1 MNEGGCQLTDNEK
14 NNNVVDESVEIIEP
28 ETSEETTSDTP
39 EVSEEETQEVSELD
53 KLKQENEELDDKILR
68 LQAEIANMRR
78 INSRERSEAAKFR
91 SQNLASSLLEVID
104 NLERALQ
111 TETPSEDG
119 QALKKGVE
127 MVHNQFKNAFEKE
140 KIDTIDPLNEEFDP
154 NFHQAVSVMPAGEGQ
169 ESNHVIQV
177 LQKGYRIDNRVIR
190 PAMVIVSE

>member
-1 MNEGGCQLTDNEK
+1 MTEQEK
-14 NNNVVDESVEIIEP
+14 NNEVVDETTENVEAVP
-28 ETSEETTSDTP
+28 SEETTTDSP
-39 EVSEEETQEVSELD
+39 EVSEQETGEVSELE
-53 KLKQENEELDDKILR
+53 LLQQEKEELEDKVLR
-68 LQAEIANMRR
+68 LQAEMANMRR
-78 INSRERSEAAKFR
+78 INTRERSDAAKFR
-91 SQNLASSLLEVID
+91 SQNLATSLLDVID

-119 QALKKGVE
+119 EALKKGVE

-154 NFHQAVSVMPAGEGQ
+154 NFHQAVSVMPAGDGQ
-169 ESNHVIQV
+169 DSNTVIQV

>member
-68 LQAEIANMRR
+68 LQAEMANMRR
-78 INSRERSEAAKFR
+78 INTRERSEAAKFR